1 MLETI
6 NMYISQDNC
15 IKVDLLEIILVFSG
29 RIIFGNKFFLYE
41 YVQLNNGPRFTTKIG
56 TLFLGGNCSVDVCS

>member
-29 RIIFGNKFFLYE
+29 RIIFGNKFFPL
-41 YVQLNNGPRFTTKIG
+41 
-56 TLFLGGNCSVDVCS
+56 